1 MRLSIAFVLC
11 LLITQF
17 GVAQQ
22 AFEIKN
28 EKLVRKFIVKD
39 SVVFTNKLTN
49 LKTSKE
55 FIRNQSNEFSFYL
68 NNKQLTSASF
78 VYLRHKKNELKGI
91 QHLEIELQGKVN
103 SISEGIG
110 VKLNF
115 WVYENISVVRKQIC
129 IMNYSDKEITLT
141 NLDIE
146 SLNIDVSGVHISE
159 IHTGYGQNLET
170 APYKGNYYDAALLM
184 YDERSKQGLMIGNE
198 AMSVLK
204 NTEIYT
210 GGFPL
215 IQIGL
220 SKSSDNFPFKKVLK
234 KGEVF
239 LSPKVFLC
247 PVEAKTWQLAY
258 EGDFAEFIR
267 KYADIRLNTHKQK
280 PLLMYNT
287 WRPFRTN
294 ITESIIKESVEALQ
308 GSGTDLFIID
318 CGWYDMMGNYNA
330 DKTKFPEGMVPVC
343 KYIIENGMKAGMWF
357 SFATANVSS
366 DVVKEHPEWTLKD
379 KFGKPVLVHDVSGA
393 TLGET
398 SYTMSMDSP
407 WYDYIYNVISKYIRD
422 CNLSYVKLDLA
433 AVIGSYQPDLT
444 ISGDYEGG
452 GVKNYADR
460 DASYWSIFQ
469 KTLEFCDDLHKEFP
483 ELLIDYTYETHGRH
497 NGVDYALLQHAEY
510 DWITNYEL
518 EAPEGPIS
526 IRQMRFNRARTM
538 PVSTLLIGNQNMLNA
553 SKSMNEFTYLSV
565 VSATGILVGDVR
577 NMDKETRTWYKKW
590 NDWFKTMD
598 NTYEFTKYY
607 QIGDVFDY
615 PTDEN
620 WDGCYRFNTEKQGG
634 VLFFYRNNSSDS
646 QRIFKLHCVDEHTQ
660 YKVSEPFTLKNLI
673 YSGKQ
678 LKNEGLPVQLKNK
691 YSAVVYSIEKV
702 DSLSKID

>member
-1 MRLSIAFVLC
+1 MRLSIAFVLF
-11 LLITQF
+11 LLINQF

-22 AFEIKN
+22 TFEIKN
-28 EKLVRKFIVKD
+28 DKLVRKFIVKD

-55 FIRNQSNEFSFYL
+55 FIRSQSNEFSFCL
-68 NNKQLTSASF
+68 NSKQLTSASF
-78 VYLRHKKNELKGI
+78 VYLQHKKTELKGI

-103 SISEGIG
+103 SIAQGIG

-129 IMNYSDKEITLT
+129 IMNDSDKEIALT

-146 SLNIDVSGVHISE
+146 SLNIDVSGYHISE

-170 APYKGNYYDAALLM
+170 APYKGNHNDATLLM
-184 YDERSKQGLMIGNE
+184 YDERSKQGLLIGNE

-220 SKSSDNFPFKKVLK
+220 SKSTDNFPFKKVLK

-247 PVEAKTWQLAY
+247 PVETQTWQLAY
-258 EGDFAEFIR
+258 EGDFAVFIR
-267 KYADIRLNTHKQK
+267 KYADIRLNAHKHK

-294 ITESIIKESVEALQ
+294 ITESIIKESVDALQ

-330 DKTKFPEGMVPVC
+330 DITKFPEGMAPVC
-343 KYIIENGMKAGMWF
+343 KYITEKGMQAGMWF
-357 SFATANVSS
+357 SFATANVNS

-379 KFGKPVLVHDVSGA
+379 KIGKPVLVHDVSGT

-407 WYDYIYNVISKYIRD
+407 WYGYIYNVISKYIRE

-433 AVIGSYQPDLT
+433 AVIGSYQPDFA

-460 DASYWSIFQ
+460 DASFWSIFE
-469 KTLEFCDDLHKEFP
+469 KTLKFCDDLHKEFP

-518 EAPEGPIS
+518 EAPDGPIS

-565 VSATGILVGDVR
+565 VSATGIMVGDVR
-577 NMDKETRTWYKKW
+577 NMDNETRAWYKKW
-590 NDWFKTMD
+590 NNWFKTMD
-598 NTYEFTKYY
+598 NTYEFTRYY
-607 QIGDVFDY
+607 QIGDIFDY
-615 PTDEN
+615 PTRQN
-620 WDGCYRFNTEKQGG
+620 WDGCYRFNTEKEGG
-634 VLFFYRNNSSDS
+634 VLYFYRNGSSDS
-646 QRIFKLHCVDEHTQ
+646 KRCFKVHCVNPTSK
-660 YKVSEPFTLKNLI
+660 YKIFNPDNDKEVWI

-678 LKNEGLPVQLKNK
+678 LIEEGIEVTMKDK
-691 YSAVVYSIEKV
+691 FSAKVFGIEK
-702 DSLSKID
+702 I